1 VCHPYPFSREDEQEG
16 DDTGVT
22 DKPVVGVVTCM
33 AEKKFTFLEVHLG
46 DGEIQFG
53 PKSIE
58 TGTRGERASDEGDE
72 YDDEAS
78 ESSGGLRLLPVVLGL
93 LVLVGAAFAAKKF
106 VGSDM
111 DDLEELDEVMT
122 EP

>member
-1 VCHPYPFSREDEQEG
+1 
-16 DDTGVT
+16 
-22 DKPVVGVVTCM
+22 M

-58 TGTRGERASDEGDE
+58 TGKRGERASAEETAEGVE
-72 YDDEAS
+72 YDEAAS

-93 LVLVGAAFAAKKF
+93 LVLVGVAFAAKKA
-106 VGSDM
+106 VGGDTEE
-111 DDLEELDEVMT
+111 LEELDEVMT